1 MAKILIRIEIG
12 GQTRVLTWSFCC
24 TILIAFANGGLRVS
38 FNSRRWPQSCYSE
51 LRILIGR
58 RHVAPEFWFASNF
71 SGQTRVLTWSFCCTI
86 LIPVQMDALSSSFKS
101 LGDPKTC
108 HSELRVFYCICG
120 TESSWPKASR
130 YHCIPYV
137 MGGGWELFI
146 HIRLVTATA
155 EHIVTLLTLL
165 KLSESTWLYY
175 ITLY

>member
-1 MAKILIRIEIG
+1 M
-12 GQTRVLTWSFCC
+12 
-24 TILIAFANGGLRVS
+24 
-38 FNSRRWPQSCYSE
+38 
-51 LRILIGR
+51 
-58 RHVAPEFWFASNF
+58 
-71 SGQTRVLTWSFCCTI
+71 LTWSFCCTI
-86 LIPVQMDALSSSFKS
+86 LIPVQMDALSSSFKA

-108 HSELRVFYCICG
+108 HSELRVLYCICG

-165 KLSESTWLYY
+165 
-175 ITLY
+175 TLLTLPYLLVHFHTFEAKQVR